1 MAASWCHMR
10 FFYQRYGLKIY
21 KGHRIHAAS
30 AWKRYTAYS
39 TTTGSR
45 NPEQTSS
52 RVSTPPGEKKDV
64 SGPLPP
70 TYTPEYVESGW
81 YEWWVQQEFFTP
93 QAQGLV
99 GGKEPPFVMVLPP
112 PNVTGTLHLGHA
124 LTCSIQDAIIR
135 WNRMRGRETLWVPG
149 CDHAGIATQV
159 VMERKLQQE
168 RQQSRHDLGRDSF
181 VEEVWKWKNEK
192 GEIIYEQM
200 KRLGS
205 SLDWGRASFT
215 MDNKLSDAVV
225 EAFVRLHEEG
235 LIYRRNRLVNWSC
248 ALRSAISDIEVDGVA
263 VSGRTLMTVPGYDRK
278 IPFGVI
284 TSFAYPVSEKDGE
297 VVVSTTRLETMLG
310 DVAVAVHPNDS
321 RYRHLHGCHVRH
333 PVTNQLLPI
342 LLDDFVDMEFGT
354 GAVKITPGHDNT
366 DFQVGERHDLDTP
379 TIFTDDG
386 HMVNVTE
393 PFNGMRRFVA
403 RHYLAKF
410 LKEKNLFRGEEEH
423 NMTVPVCSRSK
434 DIVEPRLKEQWYV
447 DCHQMAKMA
456 AEVVQSGQ
464 LKLIPRSHEKVW
476 LDWLHGIRDWCV
488 SRQLWW
494 GHRIPAY
501 QVTHQGGT
509 FWVSGRTE
517 DEARRK
523 AAKKLAVTEGEIT
536 LQQDED
542 VLDTWF
548 SSAIFPFSVHG
559 WPRQNPD
566 LSHFYPTSLMETGSD
581 IIFFWVARMVM
592 MGLKLTN
599 QLPFQEVLLHGIL
612 RDSHG
617 RKMSKSLGNVIDP
630 MDVIHGTTLQ
640 GLHDQLKK
648 SNLDPSEVKK
658 AYEGQQKDFPQGI
671 PECGADALRFT
682 LCSYDFKSGEINMDI
697 THARNYRHFCNKV
710 WQAFRFV
717 QTNLGADFHPG
728 VRFGFNETFSA
739 VDQWILSRLS
749 HMIKSCDLHF
759 GTYDLHHVTRAL
771 HQFWLTEFSDVY
783 LECVKPVFQSGAHSE
798 QDNVRHVLYH
808 CVDTYLRAISPFMP
822 FLSEELFQRLPA
834 RGDNWPVSVCVAQYP
849 QPEDYKWANASLD
862 NTMATVRDIAYHSLS
877 VRKEL
882 NLTKTRAANFL
893 TCTDSS
899 QRGQLSDFRLS
910 LQTLSRASDFSVMSD
925 GQGVPD
931 GCLQIQVS
939 DTCSL
944 SVVLKDVIN
953 PHEQLPKLRNRQS
966 KFESDLERVNIG
978 MSRTEDKLVTHKMLE
993 KSGKLKA
1000 EIEKIKIYISA
1011 VENLR

>member
-10 FFYQRYGLKIY
+10 FFYRRYGLKKY
-21 KGHRIHAAS
+21 KGHRISAS
-30 AWKRYTAYS
+30 KCYTIQVYS
-39 TTTGSR
+39 TTAGTRYS
-45 NPEQTSS
+45 EKTSS
-52 RVSTPPGEKKDV
+52 RVSSPLAAKKDV
-64 SGPLPP
+64 SGPLPS
-70 TYTPEYVESGW
+70 TYNPEHVESGW
-81 YEWWVQQEFFTP
+81 YEWWAQQEFFTP
-93 QAQGLV
+93 KTQQQQHRLQGPV
-99 GGKEPPFVMVLPP
+99 GGKQPPFVMVLPP

-159 VMERKLQQE
+159 VVERKLHQE
-168 RQQSRHDLGRDSF
+168 RHQSRHDLGRDKF

-192 GEIIYEQM
+192 EEIIYDQM

-205 SLDWGRASFT
+205 SLDWSRASFT

-248 ALRSAISDIEVDGVA
+248 ALRSAISDIEVDGIP
-263 VSGRTLMTVPGYDRK
+263 VSGRTLLTVPGYDRK
-278 IPFGVI
+278 IPFGVL

-297 VVVSTTRLETMLG
+297 IVVSTTRLETMLG
-310 DVAVAVHPNDS
+310 DVAVAVHPDDG

-333 PVTNQLLPI
+333 PVTQHLLPI
-342 LLDDFVDMEFGT
+342 VLDDFVDMEFGT
-354 GAVKITPGHDNT
+354 GAVKITPGHDHT
-366 DFQVGERHDLDTP
+366 DFLVGERHDLQKP
-379 TIFTDDG
+379 TVISDDG
-386 HMVNVTE
+386 HMVNVTA

-403 RHYLAKF
+403 RHHLTKF
-410 LKEKNLFRGEEEH
+410 LKEKKLFRGEEEH

-447 DCHQMAKMA
+447 DCQQMAMMA
-456 AEVVQSGQ
+456 AEVVESGE

-501 QVTHQGGT
+501 QVMHQGET
-509 FWVSGRTE
+509 IWVSGRTE

-523 AAKKLAVTEGEIT
+523 AAEMLPVTEGEIT

-559 WPRQNPD
+559 WPQENAD
-566 LSHFYPTSLMETGSD
+566 LTHFYPTSLLETGSD
-581 IIFFWVARMVM
+581 ILFFWVARMVM

-640 GLHDQLKK
+640 DLQEQLKK
-648 SNLDPSEVKK
+648 SNLDPSEVKR
-658 AYEGQQKDFPQGI
+658 ASEGQQKDFPQGI
-671 PECGADALRFT
+671 PQCGTDALRFT

-717 QTNLGADFHPG
+717 QTNLDEGFHPG
-728 VRFGFNETFSA
+728 AGLEFKGTYSGT
-739 VDQWILSRLS
+739 DLWILSRLS
-749 HMIKSCDLHF
+749 HMIKSCDVNF
-759 GTYDLHHVTRAL
+759 ATYDLHHVTRAL

-783 LECVKPVFQSGAHSE
+783 LECVKPVF
-798 QDNVRHVLYH
+798 
-808 CVDTYLRAISPFMP
+808 
-822 FLSEELFQRLPA
+822 
-834 RGDNWPVSVCVAQYP
+834 PVWGPV
-849 QPEDYKWANASLD
+849 
-862 NTMATVRDIAYHSLS
+862 
-877 VRKEL
+877 
-882 NLTKTRAANFL
+882 
-893 TCTDSS
+893 
-899 QRGQLSDFRLS
+899 
-910 LQTLSRASDFSVMSD
+910 
-925 GQGVPD
+925 
-931 GCLQIQVS
+931 
-939 DTCSL
+939 
-944 SVVLKDVIN
+944 
-953 PHEQLPKLRNRQS
+953 
-966 KFESDLERVNIG
+966 
-978 MSRTEDKLVTHKMLE
+978 
-993 KSGKLKA
+993 
-1000 EIEKIKIYISA
+1000 
-1011 VENLR
+1011 